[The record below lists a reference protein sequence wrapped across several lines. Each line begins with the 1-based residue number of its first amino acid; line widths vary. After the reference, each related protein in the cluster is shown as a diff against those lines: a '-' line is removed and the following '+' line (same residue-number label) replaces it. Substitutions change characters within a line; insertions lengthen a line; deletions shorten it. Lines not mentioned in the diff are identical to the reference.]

1 MRIKSFLGLAGLASL
16 SLALA
21 APHAQAQSQA
31 PLLLADGHLCGDG
44 FTYSTEGFNP
54 ISAENIAYDLA
65 CDGLS
70 YSGFVCVN
78 NPSEN
83 CGQDPYKV
91 PNNHK
96 IPDADYDNGG
106 APSGFACLNNVN
118 PACGNFRHY
127 GVLYTEYEP
136 DVTNRTDAV
145 FAQLGQSRPAVSL
158 PPRSTPTPAP
168 APRPAATP
176 IPGLW

>member
-1 MRIKSFLGLAGLASL
+1 MTMQIKSFLGLAGLASL

-44 FTYSTEGFNP
+44 YSFSTEGFDP
-54 ISAENIAYDLA
+54 ITAENIAYDLA

-70 YSGFVCVN
+70 YDASFICTN

-83 CGQDPYKV
+83 CGEDPYVV
-91 PNNHK
+91 PDNHK
-96 IPDADYDNGG
+96 IPDAEYDNGG

-118 PACGNFRHY
+118 PACDNFRHY

-136 DVTNRTDAV
+136 EVTSRTDAV
-145 FAQLGQSRPAVSL
+145 FAQLGQSSPAVTL
-158 PPRSTPTPAP
+158 PPRTTAAPAP
-168 APRPAATP
+168 AP
-176 IPGLW
+176 IQGLW